1 MKISILKCFHS
12 ILAVMLCFAIVCGAC
27 FTTVGAK
34 EVYSSEPGDV
44 DGDGS
49 VNLNDLITLAQYVAK
64 WDDIEYNPFALD
76 VDGNGIIEL
85 QDVTYLAQLL
95 MGWYEEDNKVPNIK
109 VENMEKFAVKFTN
122 SSFVYRVGNQNTV
135 ALGSLFEAVE
145 GRSID
150 AENINITL
158 DSDMDASV
166 TYTANTDDWTKGTL
180 QFSGTGIVDVTIT
193 DNYYCNP
200 TVLTLEL
207 VDATNVT
214 QYSELKNYNTTSV
227 LLNDITMGTNSA
239 LYLNGGATLYGNGF
253 TFDCTNGAYTAS
265 GSVSEN
271 YVIGLVD
278 AHLDNVKVIGKVYTE
293 YGAQASN
300 DYNRALV
307 VSKGNSTITNCYL
320 SNTASPIRLVEGT
333 LVVKGTTV
341 KGGNFANIDV
351 RNGHLTVEDVTTINQ
366 ALSNDKAADDTTV
379 IGLGIVVFYENVD
392 SALTSVTINGT
403 LTQYNNISSNDTFTH
418 DYATQFVNQ
427 MMTGDYAEYRT
438 EIDGVK
444 WVNTGIIALCDGIV
458 PVDNRADVDGY
469 IGKSVSFMAQ
479 NGYVYSVKP
488 TEASIAE
495 NVAEYETLGQGIIA
509 PEYSFDYTTKNYV
522 QKTDDSNDYCYYDS
536 GKVLI
541 AMDQGD
547 TFEWDPFILTTT
559 KYGNTLDYTV
569 SMNGTNYTSGSKIA
583 FNESGDYVV
592 EYNYTDNYNY
602 RVVEGNVEAYS
613 QTYTK
618 TVNISVSVI
627 KPSAQHATFTFAD
640 TNTAT
645 EKVTLGDKTYISA
658 TGVSATDKEWG
669 YITVDG
675 TNIFYPIT
683 EAQMKKNTFGTEVQV
698 FYYVFKDTVTIT
710 DYADGGTGAAQT
722 YNSSTTTMPSN
733 LSVVN
738 GMEAKYTSISSAC
751 VDVSKLTKDGPSGEV
766 WDFSASTTVSGTTT
780 YNGYLAHSSPSGLSI
795 KSGTRDYDAITVA
808 QFSYTDAAG
817 ATYYYFVGYFMA
829 NQVSSS
835 SGSDGQCVTPDTLIT
850 LADGS
855 KVRVDSLKG
864 DEMLLVWNL
873 ETGKYEAAPI
883 VFVDSDAEMEY
894 EIIHLYFSNG
904 TDVKVISEHGFFDLD
919 LGKYVYIDA
928 DNYAEY
934 IGHRFVSEG
943 DMSNNNWNIITLD
956 NVVIE
961 KEVTT
966 AWSPVTFKQ
975 LCYYTNGV
983 LSMPGGIDGLFNI
996 FEVDT
1001 ETMTYDAEQ
1010 MQKDIETYG
1019 LFTLE
1024 DFGGLIPEIAYE
1036 AFNGNYLKVA
1046 IAKGMLTWEDIAY
1059 LAERYVP
1066 LV

>member
-1 MKISILKCFHS
+1 MKSSILKCFHS
-12 ILAVMLCFAIVCGAC
+12 ILAVMLCIAMVCGAC

-44 DGDGS
+44 DGDGK

-95 MGWYEEDNKVPNIK
+95 MGWYEEENKVPNIK

-278 AHLDNVKVIGKVYTE
+278 AHLDNVKIIGKVYTE

-458 PVDNRADVDGY
+458 PVDNRADVGGY

-645 EKVTLGDKTYISA
+645 EKVTVGDKTYISA

-766 WDFSASTTVSGTTT
+766 WDFSASTTVSGTTK
-780 YNGYLAHSSPSGLSI
+780 YNGYLAHSSPSGLAI

-817 ATYYYFVGYFMA
+817 STFYYFVGYFMQ
-829 NQVSSS
+829 NQVSS
-835 SGSDGQCVTPDTLIT
+835 GGGGCVTPDTLVT
-850 LADGS
+850 LADGTQ
-855 KVRVDSLKG
+855 KEIQHVTYKDQ
-864 DEMLLVWNL
+864 LLVWDFYNG
-873 ETGKYEAAPI
+873 EYAVAPAAVIFNMGTGNFNVLKLRFEDDTVVKTI
-883 VFVDSDAEMEY
+883 
-894 EIIHLYFSNG
+894 NG
-904 TDVKVISEHGFFDLD
+904 HRFFDKTLD
-919 LGKYVYIDA
+919 QYVLINESNVEA
-928 DNYAEY
+928 Y
-934 IGHRFVSEG
+934 IGHDFVKMEG
-943 DMSNNNWNIITLD
+943 DGYKTVQLEDYSISEEYTTSYSVMSAYHYNFIVEGILSDTFHREDASLFEYFTIGNDMKYDKNLVKSD
-956 NVVIE
+956 IE
-961 KEVTT
+961 K
-966 AWSPVTFKQ
+966 
-975 LCYYTNGV
+975 
-983 LSMPGGIDGLFNI
+983 
-996 FEVDT
+996 
-1001 ETMTYDAEQ
+1001 
-1010 MQKDIETYG
+1010 YG
-1019 LFTLE
+1019 LYT
-1024 DFGGLIPEIAYE
+1024 YE
-1036 AFNGNYLKVA
+1036 EFSDYLTHEQFVA
-1046 IAKGMLTWEDIAY
+1046 LNVQYMKISVGKGQFIYEDILKLIDMY
-1059 LAERYVP
+1059 LNK
-1066 LV
+1066 